1 MLKRMVGKSRGKRIL
16 ESEFAI
22 ILVLLM
28 MCAVIA
34 AVTPMFASTRN
45 IINVLR
51 RTASTGIVA
60 VGMTFVIGT
69 GGIDLSVGGQVTLM
83 GVLAAMGMNN
93 GLPAWLMVVMMFV
106 LGVFFGLFNGIGV
119 TLLKLPPI
127 MVTLSL
133 QLITF
138 GISLYLTN
146 GRTIS
151 IAGENFDYVGLGTL
165 FGIPVPI
172 LIFLV
177 FIVAGLMILK
187 RFALGRKIL
196 AVGSNAKGA
205 WYAGISVVKTTI
217 AGYVMTGVTCAMS
230 SLILASKLLS
240 ASATT
245 GQGMEMDAI
254 AAIVIGGTS
263 LAGGSASIIGT
274 VAGALM
280 IEVIGNWM
288 TLQNV
293 NSYLRDVVKGLI
305 ILTALIIDNIRQN
318 KIRKNEYE
326 G

>member
-1 MLKRMVGKSRGKRIL
+1 MENRQQNKTRVRRIL
-16 ESEFAI
+16 ESEFAV
-22 ILVLLM
+22 ILVLLV
-28 MCAVIA
+28 MCVVIA
-34 AVTPMFASTRN
+34 CVTPTFATKRN

-83 GVLAAMGMNN
+83 DVLAAMGLRA
-93 GLPAWLMVVMMFV
+93 GQPVWLMVAMMFA
-106 LGVFFGLFNGIGV
+106 LGLLFGFFNGVGV

-133 QLITF
+133 QLITY
-138 GISLYLTN
+138 GLSLYLTN

-151 IAGENFDYVGLGTL
+151 ITNEGFDGVGLGTFL
-165 FGIPVPI
+165 GIPIPI
-172 LIFLV
+172 WIFLC
-177 FIVAGLMILK
+177 FIIAGLLLLK
-187 RFALGRKIL
+187 RFSIGRKIL

-205 WYAGISVVKTTI
+205 WYAGISVVRTTI
-217 AGYVMTGVTCAMS
+217 VGYVITGITCAMS
-230 SLILASKLLS
+230 SLILSSKLLS

-245 GQGMEMDAI
+245 GEGMEMDCI

-263 LAGGSASIIGT
+263 LSGGSASIIGT

-293 NSYLRDVVKGLI
+293 NSYLRDVVKGGI
-305 ILTALIIDNIRQN
+305 ILLALILDNVRRN
-318 KIRKNEYE
+318 RLGKNEYE